1 MITGKGGHSN
11 LHLIDVRAN
20 RHHRRRTLLVLAVPF
35 NIFCRVND
43 DVGVICGFDEILPVV
58 LRAAA
63 DAPEDAQAGRR
74 RRIRI
79 DVDYLAALDIL
90 EKSHGGVSCVV
101 LDHVRVLLALAHVE
115 SRMLE
120 NASLPIRA
128 LRRMLKEV
136 LANRCQVLPT
146 EALLFLELF
155 LPVGKPTALLL
166 LAILALLP
174 IQPKPAQLRLYLLLP
189 PVLLLLLPNHRR
201 LALFLRLRVRSS
213 LFVGLRG
220 GGI

>member
-11 LHLIDVRAN
+11 LHLIN
-20 RHHRRRTLLVLAVPF
+20 GHRRCHFLALAAVL
-35 NIFCRVND
+35 NIFCRLSS
-43 DVGVICGFDEILPVV
+43 GFDEILAVV

-63 DAPEDAQAGRR
+63 DAPEHAQPRR
-74 RRIRI
+74 RRCVRI

-120 NASLPIRA
+120 NASLPVRA
-128 LRRMLKEV
+128 LRRVLKEV

-146 EALLFLELF
+146 EALLLLELL

-166 LAILALLP
+166 LAVLALLP

-189 PVLLLLLPNHRR
+189 PVLLHNCLLFR
-201 LALFLRLRVRSS
+201 LGLLSRVCRS
-213 LFVGLRG
+213 LFVGLAG
-220 GGI
+220 CCG

>member
-11 LHLIDVRAN
+11 LHLIDVAGAAAD
-20 RHHRRRTLLVLAVPF
+20 HRRRSLLALVALPSF
-35 NIFCRVND
+35 NIFCRVD
-43 DVGVICGFDEILPVV
+43 DDNGLDEILAVV

-74 RRIRI
+74 RCVRV

-174 IQPKPAQLRLYLLLP
+174 VQPKPAQLRLYLLLP
-189 PVLLLLLPNHRR
+189 PVLLLLHNR
-201 LALFLRLRVRSS
+201 LSLLLRCRVRS
-213 LFVGLRG
+213 LFVGLG
-220 GGI
+220 GGCCA

>member
-11 LHLIDVRAN
+11 LHLIDVAGAAAD
-20 RHHRRRTLLVLAVPF
+20 HRRRSLLALVALPSF
-35 NIFCRVND
+35 NIFCRVD
-43 DVGVICGFDEILPVV
+43 DDNGLDEILAVV

-74 RRIRI
+74 RCVRV

-174 IQPKPAQLRLYLLLP
+174 VQPKPAQLRLYLLLP
-189 PVLLLLLPNHRR
+189 PVLLLLHNR
-201 LALFLRLRVRSS
+201 LSLLLRLRRVRS
-213 LFVGLRG
+213 LFVGLG
-220 GGI
+220 GGCCA